1 MRNRKIRYKRHK
13 TPRKIKSLWS
23 SITIVIGD
31 GYRRS
36 NPVGAVMEAKSPEH
50 TSEEDKNVA
59 RNYMLK
65 MLSVKKDE
73 QIIV

>member
-1 MRNRKIRYKRHK
+1 M
-13 TPRKIKSLWS
+13 TPRKIRSLWS

-65 MLSVKKDE
+65 MLC
-73 QIIV
+73 